1 MDFKKVALGAGLA
14 LLLPMIIFYGVS
26 TFVSEPKMLA
36 WNEQKKLSDSD
47 QLEVKAKYEALSMR
61 HNRILYFVSMAVG
74 IPAIAIGAF
83 VPMQAIGSGLMFGGI
98 FSIIHGYVGY
108 WEHIPH
114 GLRFISLLIA
124 FCLLLF
130 VGVKK
135 LY

>member
-1 MDFKKVALGAGLA
+1 MDFKKVALGVGLA
-14 LLLPMIIFYGVS
+14 FIFPMIIYYGVA
-26 TFVSEPKMLA
+26 TFVTVPKMLP
-36 WNEQKKLSDSD
+36 WNEQKLLSDGD
-47 QLEVKAKYEALSMR
+47 QAKARAVYEYESTR

-98 FSIIHGYVGY
+98 FGVTSGYVGY

-124 FCLLLF
+124 FCLLIF